1 MDEGHVFVGLD
12 NLHLREPRGDHIMPI
27 TTLDVDVNAFKNTPK
42 TSEDFELAN
51 FYGYLANGRRHHF
64 TDTEFRTLHSMLQ
77 KWGTTGLSNHHV
89 LDNFN
94 RFYTI
99 FPDMEMPA
107 DLKSY
112 IFITRPEMNLTGS
125 SIFGSLANQPSIR
138 LATENAQDN
147 RLQYLAAMNPEIMYM
162 LTKDY
167 SSSHDFI
174 PYLQS
179 RAESLQIPDYQIRSS
194 EFTVPFYSYKF
205 AYPTVTNESIT
216 GGSFDITFRDDSD
229 LRIMK
234 MFDFWIYYMDAV
246 MKNKMK
252 PAKSYINGNFFD
264 YMCSVYEIVCDP
276 TSEKI
281 LFWAKYTGCFPT
293 SVPLSNLSH
302 NRRSNVESSVS
313 ISFQYMMVE
322 AMEPR
327 VIADFN
333 NNSTH
338 VGTFVDVYNED
349 YGIIGDSLV
358 GNPRIVV
365 TPDQHS
371 LMLQWNSR
379 VNGKS
384 STLSNSVPTLTNI
397 ENQLAKS
404 SRSSAIGDTTRY
416 ADTSNKTV
424 GLARWLLNNSD
435 SL

>member
-1 MDEGHVFVGLD
+1 MKGMFLSDLP
-12 NLHLREPRGDHIMPI
+12 LEPKGVI
-27 TTLDVDVNAFKNTPK
+27 TTMAITTVQVNVDAFKNTPK

-51 FYGYLANGRRHHF
+51 FYGTLADGSSHKF
-64 TDTEFRTLHSMLQ
+64 TDTEFRTLHSMIQ
-77 KWGTTGLSNHHV
+77 RWGTTGLSNHHV

-94 RFYTI
+94 RFYSI
-99 FPDMEMPA
+99 FPDMEMPG

-112 IFITRPEMNLTGS
+112 IFITRPEMNLTGTS
-125 SIFGSLANQPSIR
+125 DYVSLANQPSVQIS
-138 LATENAQDN
+138 AENATDT

-174 PYLQS
+174 PYLQG
-179 RAESLQIPDYQIRSS
+179 RAESLQIPDYQIRTS

-252 PAKSYINGNFFD
+252 PSKTHINGNFFD
-264 YMCSVYEIVCDP
+264 FMCSVYEIVCDP
-276 TSEKI
+276 TSERI

-302 NRRSNVESSVS
+302 NRKSNVDSSVS

-333 NNSTH
+333 NNSSH
-338 VGTFVDVYNED
+338 EGTFVDVYNED

-365 TPDQHS
+365 TPDEHS
-371 LMLQWNSR
+371 LILQWNSR
-379 VNGKS
+379 VTGKS
-384 STLSNSVPTLTNI
+384 ASLSNSIPTLSNI
-397 ENQLAKS
+397 ERQLNRS
-404 SRSSAIGDTTRY
+404 TRSRTTTDKQTY

-424 GLARWLLNNSD
+424 GLSRWLLNNSD

>member
-1 MDEGHVFVGLD
+1 
-12 NLHLREPRGDHIMPI
+12 
-27 TTLDVDVNAFKNTPK
+27 
-42 TSEDFELAN
+42 
-51 FYGYLANGRRHHF
+51 
-64 TDTEFRTLHSMLQ
+64 
-77 KWGTTGLSNHHV
+77 
-89 LDNFN
+89 
-94 RFYTI
+94 
-99 FPDMEMPA
+99 
-107 DLKSY
+107 
-112 IFITRPEMNLTGS
+112 
-125 SIFGSLANQPSIR
+125 
-138 LATENAQDN
+138 
-147 RLQYLAAMNPEIMYM
+147 
-162 LTKDY
+162 
-167 SSSHDFI
+167 
-174 PYLQS
+174 
-179 RAESLQIPDYQIRSS
+179 
-194 EFTVPFYSYKF
+194 
-205 AYPTVTNESIT
+205 
-216 GGSFDITFRDDSD
+216 
-229 LRIMK
+229 
-234 MFDFWIYYMDAV
+234 
-246 MKNKMK
+246 
-252 PAKSYINGNFFD
+252 
-264 YMCSVYEIVCDP
+264 MCSVYEIVCDP

-338 VGTFVDVYNED
+338 VGTLVDVYNED

>member
-1 MDEGHVFVGLD
+1 
-12 NLHLREPRGDHIMPI
+12 MPI
-27 TTLDVDVNAFKNTPK
+27 NTVQVDVDAFRNTPK

-51 FYGYLANGRRHHF
+51 FYGTLANGKTHKF

-77 KWGTTGLSNHHV
+77 KWGTSGLTNHHI

-112 IFITRPEMNLTGS
+112 IFITRPEMNLTGLS
-125 SIFGSLANQPSIR
+125 NYGSFANQPSIR
-138 LATENAQDN
+138 LASENAQDT

-174 PYLQS
+174 PYLQG

-216 GGSFDITFRDDSD
+216 GGSFDITFRDDAD

-252 PAKSYINGNFFD
+252 PAKTHINGNFFD
-264 YMCSVYEIVCDP
+264 FMCSVYEIVCDP
-276 TSEKI
+276 TSERI

-293 SVPLSNLSH
+293 SVPLSNLSY
-302 NRRSNVESSVS
+302 NRKSTADGSIS

-338 VGTFVDVYNED
+338 VGTFMDVYNED
-349 YGIIGDSLV
+349 YGIIADSLV

-365 TPDQHS
+365 TKDEHS
-371 LMLQWNSR
+371 LILQWNAR

-384 STLSNSVPTLTNI
+384 STLSNSVPTLSNI
-397 ENQLAKS
+397 ERELS
-404 SRSSAIGDTTRY
+404 SSARARATTDRQVY

-424 GLARWLLNNSD
+424 GLARWLKNNSD